1 MWNKKISNY
10 ICNYLSEYQIQ
21 KKHIERVLSAK
32 EIVHSRKSPYKPKF
46 LKLKQCKLQM
56 EEDKNNKIREE
67 NRQLFYK
74 IIDAEIKP
82 SLYSKIYKPKESPS
96 FDKNVMQFK
105 RVKKELKTYEDNI
118 RIYKKIEKV
127 KSFYEN
133 KILTQRNRNINDN
146 IKRLQKSIL
155 ELQPSLL
162 FSSPQAVK
170 KQMEKYKHLNY
181 NISQTKR
188 CNSCRNRQSSKII
201 SDKKKDN
208 IKEKG
213 ENKNNPTISNDSTLN
228 KFSSLN
234 EILPGKNNNN
244 KENSK
249 IIEKNLNNLKETIKK
264 IKEKENENKNGKN
277 EKNKNESKKL
287 NLSIDKS
294 NSKNNN
300 VDNNFSGKE
309 KPKTKKIKFG
319 LKRNSSE
326 VNIFS

>member
-10 ICNYLSEYQIQ
+10 ICNYLSEYQNQ

-46 LKLKQCKLQM
+46 MKLKQCKLQM

-74 IIDAEIKP
+74 IINAEVKP

-96 FDKNVMQFK
+96 FDTNVMNFK

-170 KQMEKYKHLNY
+170 KQMQKYKHLNY

-188 CNSCRNRQSSKII
+188 CHSCCNRQPSKTI
-201 SDKKKDN
+201 SNKKKN
-208 IKEKG
+208 NNLKEKE
-213 ENKNNPTISNDSTLN
+213 ENKNNPTNSNDSTLN
-228 KFSSLN
+228 RFSSLN

-264 IKEKENENKNGKN
+264 IKEKENKNAKI
-277 EKNKNESKKL
+277 EKNKNEGKKI
-287 NLSIDKS
+287 NLSIRKS
-294 NSKNNN
+294 DSGINN
-300 VDNNFSGKE
+300 VDNNLIGKE
-309 KPKTKKIKFG
+309 KPKPKKIKFG

>member
-170 KQMEKYKHLNY
+170 KQMQKYKHLNY

-188 CNSCRNRQSSKII
+188 CHSCCNRQPSQTI
-201 SDKKKDN
+201 SNKKKN
-208 IKEKG
+208 NNLKEKE
-213 ENKNNPTISNDSTLN
+213 ENKNNPTNSNDSTLN
-228 KFSSLN
+228 RFSSLN

-264 IKEKENENKNGKN
+264 IKEKENKNAKI
-277 EKNKNESKKL
+277 EKNKNEAKKI
-287 NLSIDKS
+287 NLSIGKS
-294 NSKNNN
+294 DSGTNN
-300 VDNNFSGKE
+300 VDNNLIGKE
-309 KPKTKKIKFG
+309 KPKPKKIKFG